1 MAPLLDIR
9 NYAHVPVLFWPLVF
23 LRLWLLFRWADAEGL
38 QVLYTVRSDGAVI
51 VRYVS
56 DDKSNLNAWLHARQ
70 LSLQLHHDAMTE
82 IPFGVSLIPVGMGAA
97 MERLGVRV
105 IWIAA
110 RDIARAEPSVQDSS

>member
-1 MAPLLDIR
+1 MTPLLDPR
-9 NYAHVPVLFWPLVF
+9 NYAHVPVLLWPLVF

-56 DDKSNLNAWLHARQ
+56 DDRRNLNAWLHARQ
-70 LSLQLHHDAMTE
+70 FSPSLHHDAMTE

-97 MERLGVRV
+97 IERVGARV

-110 RDIARAEPSVQDSS
+110 RTLAPPIPTLQDSS

>member
-1 MAPLLDIR
+1 MTPLLDMR

-56 DDKSNLNAWLHARQ
+56 DDRRNLNAWLHARTFAPPI
-70 LSLQLHHDAMTE
+70 HHDALTE
-82 IPFGVSLIPVGMGAA
+82 IPFGVSLIPVGMAQA
-97 MERLGVRV
+97 MERVGARV

-110 RDIARAEPSVQDSS
+110 QDIARAEPGLQDSS

>member
-1 MAPLLDIR
+1 MAPLLDMR
-9 NYAHVPVLFWPLVF
+9 NYAHVPVLLWPLVF

-56 DDKSNLNAWLHARQ
+56 DDQRNLNNWLHARTFAAPI
-70 LSLQLHHDAMTE
+70 HHDAMTDV
-82 IPFGVSLIPVGMGAA
+82 PFGVCLIPVGMGEA
-97 MERLGVRV
+97 MERFGARV

-110 RDIARAEPSVQDSS
+110 RDILRAEPSVQDSS

>member
-1 MAPLLDIR
+1 MTPLLDPR
-9 NYAHVPVLFWPLVF
+9 NYAHVPVLLWPLVF

-56 DDKSNLNAWLHARQ
+56 DDQRNLNNWLHARQ
-70 LSLQLHHDAMTE
+70 LSPPLHHDAMTE

-97 MERLGVRV
+97 MERFGARV

-110 RDIARAEPSVQDSS
+110 RDVTRAEPSLHDSS